1 MPESPAAFDNDFS
14 RFSVEKKF
22 ISRKNSVFLVK
33 AGGPGA
39 EERYLVCKKYSCPER
54 MPGEAEM
61 LRLLKEKGV
70 SVPQIYGTGRDY
82 ILMEYLEGTLLLDR
96 YCRLESSDGPDCGS
110 PGEPASRLLRDL
122 CRWFKGFYQAS
133 REIAGRQL
141 IMGDVNFRNF
151 IVREKIYGIDL
162 EECREGEIEE
172 DVGSLCAYAL
182 TYTPSFTLWKMALVR
197 EMLRLFAAELGLDQE
212 FLKREVK
219 KELLVLAGRRGTLAE
234 MKKLLA
240 GNLLEKSL

>member
-1 MPESPAAFDNDFS
+1 MPENPASIDNDFLC
-14 RFSVEKKF
+14 FSVEKKF

-39 EERYLVCKKYSCPER
+39 TERYLVCKKYSRPER
-54 MPGEAEM
+54 MAGEAEM

-70 SVPQIYGTGRDY
+70 SVPQIYGTGKDY
-82 ILMEYLEGTLLLDR
+82 ILTEYLEGTLLLDR
-96 YCRLESSDGPDCGS
+96 YCLLESSGSDGGS

-197 EMLRLFAAELGLDQE
+197 EMLWLFAAELGLDQE

-240 GNLLEKSL
+240 GNLLEKRL